1 MELFK
6 LFQKDG
12 EQHQPPQEQ
21 NNADETQEV
30 SQEQREQEKEEEVT
44 LGTKVK
50 IVAALA
56 VVGFAAYVAYWIQE
70 PVDIRADL
78 LGSSTAESQMASS
91 TQEVSISNFAFDP
104 ETLTVEKGTMVLWTN
119 KDTVP
124 HNVVSDKFTSPTLN
138 PGESFSYTFHEDGA
152 FAYRCTFHPQMKATV
167 LVGNAAATQAQA
179 ATQADILEGFGAGSS
194 LALEETS
201 VSQTMEATTQT
212 PAEETAAL
220 SEPLPPV
227 ETSAPVEPEQI
238 FTASAPA
245 PADEA
250 ALHNA
255 ALQSLSESLSTIG
268 TLSSSAQGSVPLS
281 QTSAQAQY
289 EMAAQNGQVQ
299 VQTDGK
305 LANSGPEDVLYVAM
319 FGLILYLN
327 RKKLGKLGKSVR

>member
-12 EQHQPPQEQ
+12 EQHQPPQDQ
-21 NNADETQEV
+21 SNADETR
-30 SQEQREQEKEEEVT
+30 QEQQDQEDEVT

-70 PVDIRADL
+70 PVDIRADV
-78 LGSSTAESQMASS
+78 LGSTSMESQMASS

-138 PGESFSYTFHEDGA
+138 PGESFSYTFNEDGT
-152 FAYRCTFHPQMKATV
+152 FDYRCTFHPQMKATV
-167 LVGNAAATQAQA
+167 LVGNAAATQAQTQA
-179 ATQADILEGFGAGSS
+179 ATQADVLEGFGAGSS
-194 LALEETS
+194 LAMEET
-201 VSQTMEATTQT
+201 VPPATEETPAQTS
-212 PAEETAAL
+212 AEETAAL

-227 ETSAPVEPEQI
+227 ETSAPAEPEQI

-255 ALQSLSESLSTIG
+255 ALQSLSESLSTIS
-268 TLSSSAQGSVPLS
+268 TLSTSAQGSVPLS

-319 FGLILYLN
+319 FGVILYLN
-327 RKKLGKLGKSVR
+327 RKRLGRFGKSVR